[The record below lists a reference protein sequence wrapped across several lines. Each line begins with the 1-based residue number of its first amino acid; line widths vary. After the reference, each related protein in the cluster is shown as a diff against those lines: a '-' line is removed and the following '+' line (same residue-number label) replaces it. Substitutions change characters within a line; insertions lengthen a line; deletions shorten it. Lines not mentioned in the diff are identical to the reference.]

1 MTLSDHVPTP
11 DGERR
16 WGDLQPGDRLF
27 GRDGEATHIIA
38 RHDHGMQPIYRVTFD
53 DGTWLRVGADHLWTV
68 RGRAQRRVDSKRR
81 FRKGSGR
88 HEKISTY
95 ADSFITISTAELV
108 ARGAKRYNGV
118 ALARQWELPPHGP
131 AQYPPQDVPIAPYLF
146 GALLGDGCFRHTS
159 VSFTMAHDTTA
170 HWQAAAESAG
180 VRVRVYD
187 APERR
192 AAMMRLL
199 DHVEIMRDLGV
210 AGWSSADK
218 RVPKCYLENSP
229 TVRLALLQGLMDT
242 DGYCM
247 PGGQAIF
254 TSVSRQLAEDV
265 AWLVRSLGGKAFL
278 SDACPSHYR
287 KDGERIRGQDH
298 YDTTVRL
305 PPGMDLFTLPQ
316 KTKRLRPCQPR
327 YLARW
332 IESIEPD
339 GEEEA
344 MCVTVDAPDGLYLAR
359 DFIVT
364 HNSAMAAWTITWF
377 CNTRAPFKCAVTAP
391 SAPQLFDVL
400 VPETRKWFERLPKAW
415 NQLWDMTS
423 DHIRLKS
430 DQECFITFR
439 TSRPETPE
447 AMAGLHSTN
456 ILLVAD
462 EASGVDEAVY
472 EAAGGS
478 MSSPGAI
485 TLLIGNPTRSTGF
498 FWRAHTLERD
508 RWHCMAVSCLDS
520 PRVSRDYI
528 DEMARRYGENSNAW
542 RIRVLG
548 QFPQAEDD
556 TLIPAE
562 LVDSAMQRDVP
573 LDEKAPLIFGVDVAR
588 YGNDASCL
596 VKRQGYCVVEPPRRW
611 RNISTMQ
618 LAGAIKDEYEMSF
631 GNKPKLIVVDS
642 IGIGA
647 GVVDRLHEQGLPVL
661 GVNVGEQSST
671 KERFM
676 RLRDEMWFQC
686 KEWLGTRR
694 VRLPKDDQLRDDL
707 CGPKFTFTSDGRIQ
721 VESKERMRARG
732 LPSPDAADALI
743 LSLAEHGLGV
753 TSEGNSGLYDATPV
767 IDTIP
772 GMEI

>member
-1 MTLSDHVPTP
+1 MLNAEP
-11 DGERR
+11 DA
-16 WGDLQPGDRLF
+16 WQV
-27 GRDGEATHIIA
+27 EALRAIA
-38 RHDHGMQPIYRVTFD
+38 RGHTRIAIRSGHG
-53 DGTWLRVGADHLWTV
+53 VG
-68 RGRAQRRVDSKRR
+68 K
-81 FRKGSGR
+81 
-88 HEKISTY
+88 
-95 ADSFITISTAELV
+95 
-108 ARGAKRYNGV
+108 
-118 ALARQWELPPHGP
+118 
-131 AQYPPQDVPIAPYLF
+131 
-146 GALLGDGCFRHTS
+146 
-159 VSFTMAHDTTA
+159 
-170 HWQAAAESAG
+170 
-180 VRVRVYD
+180 
-187 APERR
+187 
-192 AAMMRLL
+192 
-199 DHVEIMRDLGV
+199 
-210 AGWSSADK
+210 
-218 RVPKCYLENSP
+218 
-229 TVRLALLQGLMDT
+229 
-242 DGYCM
+242 
-247 PGGQAIF
+247 
-254 TSVSRQLAEDV
+254 
-265 AWLVRSLGGKAFL
+265 
-278 SDACPSHYR
+278 
-287 KDGERIRGQDH
+287 
-298 YDTTVRL
+298 
-305 PPGMDLFTLPQ
+305 
-316 KTKRLRPCQPR
+316 
-327 YLARW
+327 
-332 IESIEPD
+332 
-339 GEEEA
+339 
-344 MCVTVDAPDGLYLAR
+344 
-359 DFIVT
+359 
-364 HNSAMAAWTITWF
+364 SAMAAWTITWF

-573 LDEKAPLIFGVDVAR
+573 LDEKAPTIWGLDCAR

-596 VKRQGYCVVEPPRRW
+596 IKRTGYVVTEMPRRW
-611 RNISTMQ
+611 RNTSTME
-618 LAGAIKDEYEMSF
+618 LAGAVKAEFDF
-631 GNKPKLIVVDS
+631 QTGNQPKLIVIDS

-661 GVNVGEQSST
+661 GINVGEQSST

-676 RLRDEMWFQC
+676 RLRDELMW
-686 KEWLGTRR
+686 KTREWLATRR
-694 VRLPKDDQLRDDL
+694 VRLPRDDQLRDDL
-707 CGPKFTFTSDGRIQ
+707 CGPKYAHTSDGKLQ
-721 VESKERMRARG
+721 VESKEKMRSRG
-732 LPSPDAADALI
+732 LPSPDCFVAGTTVATPSGPRMIETLCIGELVTTPFGPTEIIAAWAKPATTLTTARFSNGRRLTGTGHHKVFCWGDGIRRLDALSLTDRMEPLTEWRLAAWRVLSSLSIAGRNSEFRPLVDTIRRTGRMSPRGFCTAVCGQTFTALYQTVITSITSMVIGAITPLRTLNWSMESSISGGTSWRRLSSLVRESATPSGWSVQGSQPLSGMDQRKAWHGTASTPLPSGRHGSGVTLYARAAAPRSNLPSAMPNIVRGRAGRRLHGIPGGGSPIAAYARSAVRSLWRTATARRSVVPVSVVTESVKPTAVYNLTLARHNAYYANGILVFNSADALM
-743 LSLAEHGLGV
+743 LTLAEQSIGV
-753 TSEGNSGLYDATPV
+753 TSEGHSGLFDPNPV
-767 IDTIP
+767 MDTIP